1 MHGTQQQYSQGN
13 DWLDTYIRT
22 GLTTTIVRV
31 GI

>member
-13 DWLDTYIRT
+13 DWLDTYNRN
-22 GLTTTIVRV
+22 GQKMTIVRV